1 MWNRAIIV
9 SERTDEAFWSICSA
23 LLQNVVITGIDQT
36 VAHRNIPGKRVFLEQ
51 AGVIDLNQSEQI
63 PEGKMKRDNPG
74 IRAIDQAGANSIQDR
89 VIHNKLARIE
99 GPGTRPG

>member
-1 MWNRAIIV
+1 MWNRPIIV
-9 SERTDEAFWSICSA
+9 SERTDEAFWSICST

-51 AGVIDLNQSEQI
+51 AWVIDLNQSEQN
-63 PEGKMKRDNPG
+63 PEGKTKRDNPG

-89 VIHNKLARIE
+89 VIK
-99 GPGTRPG
+99 